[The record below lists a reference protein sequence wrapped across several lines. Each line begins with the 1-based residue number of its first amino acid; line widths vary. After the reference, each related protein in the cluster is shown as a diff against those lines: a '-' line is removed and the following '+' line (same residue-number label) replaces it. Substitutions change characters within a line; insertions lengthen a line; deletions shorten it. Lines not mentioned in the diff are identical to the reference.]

1 MDILDYTLFKI
12 KTIEINVREAIVIT
26 AAFVLLFFLLHG
38 LKFVFRARARRKK
51 VDYKA
56 NYQSIFLL
64 LSYVVWI
71 FFISVI
77 LSYIGLDLSL
87 LIASSAALFVG
98 VGLGLQQT
106 FNDFV
111 SGIIILLEG
120 TIKVGDVVEIDNTVV
135 QVVEIK
141 LRTSRVVNRGDIT
154 VIVPNHKFISD
165 SVINWTY
172 NDKKARFSVTVGV
185 DYSSDVRLVEKLLY
199 EIANLHDSLIADEVH
214 KHYVRF
220 TDFGDSYFVF
230 ELFFHTDNTFR
241 VERTKSDLR
250 FMILEAFQK
259 NGIKIPFPQRDIHV
273 YRTEPEKNE
282 DSFKTNN

>member
-1 MDILDYTLFKI
+1 MNIIDYPLFKI
-12 KTIEINVREAIVIT
+12 KAIEINVRDAVVIMS
-26 AAFVLLFFLLHG
+26 ALVLLWIMLCG
-38 LKFVFRARARRKK
+38 VKFVFKSRARRKK

-56 NYQSIFLL
+56 NYHSIYLL
-64 LSYVVWI
+64 INYVAWV
-71 FFISVI
+71 FFVSII

-87 LIASSAALFVG
+87 LVASSAALFVG

-120 TIKVGDVVEIDNTVV
+120 TIKVGDIVEIDNMVV

-154 VIVPNHKFISD
+154 VIVPNHKFIAD
-165 SVINWTY
+165 NVINWTY

-199 EIANLHDSLIADEVH
+199 EVADRHESLISDEVH

-220 TDFGDSYFVF
+220 ADFGDSYFVF

-273 YRTEPEKNE
+273 YGKDKKEL
-282 DSFKTNN
+282 